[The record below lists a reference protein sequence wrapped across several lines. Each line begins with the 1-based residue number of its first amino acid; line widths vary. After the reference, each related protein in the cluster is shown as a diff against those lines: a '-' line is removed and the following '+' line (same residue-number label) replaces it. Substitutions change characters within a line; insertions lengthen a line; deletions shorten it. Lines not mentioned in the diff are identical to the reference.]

1 MESYCIYMPTDTP
14 VTTVVRD
21 VLQKNRLQVSTVPN
35 RHVTH
40 LLLPVPSF
48 DRAGN
53 FKCNIPLQQL
63 LASIPEDAIVIGGN
77 LEKISCRKW
86 DLLQDPDYL
95 AQNAYITA
103 HGALKLA
110 ANRLPMT
117 FRDADPLVIGWGRIA
132 KHLAQLLKV
141 CGATVTVAARDPY
154 KRAMAASLGY
164 QVCDIAQIHPNNH
177 RLILNTVPAPVLP
190 ETVPGIL
197 KIDLA
202 SQPGMAGEDVL
213 IAPGLP
219 SKETPESA
227 GKLIAAT
234 VLRYLKEAKV

>member
-1 MESYCIYMPTDTP
+1 MESYYIYVPTDTP
-14 VTTVVRD
+14 VTKIVRD
-21 VLQKNRLQVSTVPN
+21 ILQEEGLLVSSAPSN
-35 RHVTH
+35 QVTH
-40 LLLPVPSF
+40 VLLPVPSF
-48 DRAGN
+48 DRSGN
-53 FKCNIPLQQL
+53 LKCHIPLPQL
-63 LASIPEDAIVIGGN
+63 LSSIPEDVTVIGGN
-77 LEKISCRKW
+77 LGNLPCKKW

-117 FRDADPLVIGWGRIA
+117 FRDTDPLVIGWGRIG
-132 KHLAQLLKV
+132 KHLSQLLKA
-141 CGATVTVAARDPY
+141 CGAKVTVAARDPQ

-164 QVCDIAQIHPNNH
+164 RTCTIAQIRPNKH
-177 RLILNTVPAPVLP
+177 RLILNTVPAPVLS
-190 ETVPGIL
+190 ETNPGIL

-202 SQPGMAGEDVL
+202 STPGMAGNDVL

-219 SKETPESA
+219 GKETPESA
-227 GKLIAAT
+227 GKLIATT

>member
-1 MESYCIYMPTDTP
+1 MESYCIYVPTDTP
-14 VTTVVRD
+14 VTKIVRD
-21 VLQKNRLQVSTVPN
+21 ILQEAGLQVTATPCKQI
-35 RHVTH
+35 TH

-53 FKCNIPLQQL
+53 LKCHIPLPQL
-63 LASIPEDAIVIGGN
+63 LSSMPEDVTVIGGN
-77 LEKISCRKW
+77 LKTLSCKKW

-117 FRDADPLVIGWGRIA
+117 FRDADPLVIGWGRIGM
-132 KHLAQLLKV
+132 HLAQLLKDS
-141 CGATVTVAARDPY
+141 GAKVTVAARDPQ

-164 QVCDIAQIHPNNH
+164 STCAITQIRPNKH
-177 RLILNTVPAPVLP
+177 HLIFNTVPAPVLS
-190 ETVPGIL
+190 ETEPGVL

-202 SQPGMAGEDVL
+202 STPGLAGNDVL

-219 SKETPESA
+219 GKETPQSA